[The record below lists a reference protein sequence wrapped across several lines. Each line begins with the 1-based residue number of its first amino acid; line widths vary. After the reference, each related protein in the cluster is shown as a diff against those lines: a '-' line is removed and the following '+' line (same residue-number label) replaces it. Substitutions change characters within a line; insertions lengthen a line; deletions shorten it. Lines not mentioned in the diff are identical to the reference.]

1 MRVGDAAAAED
12 SFSSAFGA
20 ALSASGISLSSLRR
34 RLLDRANP
42 ISIATLS
49 YWRSG
54 ERTPEGAT
62 SLAVIDDIERLLD
75 LPTGALLRL
84 IPERVRLGS
93 VHEPR
98 NPFTEQ
104 QVRTALAETL
114 EILDAPPLDITREL
128 SSQVVAD
135 VAADGYLRRRTART
149 LIQSVVP
156 QTVDQVTYTLVSEI
170 NTIDRPVM
178 TVHGARI
185 VRDHL
190 HASEHV
196 YAYVM
201 QLDQPLT
208 LGASTM
214 LEVTMESAE
223 EYISQP
229 ETGAFVV
236 RPIHDLVLWT
246 RFHPDSVPDWVEEL
260 EQTDDT
266 EGLVARPL
274 RPQPSVHQSRRDFG
288 PGALGIRWGYDDR

>member
-1 MRVGDAAAAED
+1 MIVDDAADAN
-12 SFSSAFGA
+12 SFSTAFRA

-34 RLLDRANP
+34 RLIDGANP

-62 SLAVIDDIERLLD
+62 SLAVVDEIERLLG
-75 LPTGALLRL
+75 LPAGALLCL

-93 VHEPR
+93 LHEPR
-98 NPFTEQ
+98 TPFTQEQ
-104 QVRTALAETL
+104 IRAALAETL

-156 QTVDQVTYTLVSEI
+156 QTVDHVTYTLVSEI
-170 NTIDRPVM
+170 DTIDRPVM
-178 TVHGARI
+178 SVHGARI

-201 QLDQPLT
+201 RLDQPLT

-214 LEVTMESAE
+214 LEVTMESEE
-223 EYISQP
+223 EYTSQP

-246 RFHPDSVPDWVEEL
+246 RFHPDAVPDWIDEL

-266 EGLVARPL
+266 EGMVTRPL
-274 RPQPSVHQSRRDFG
+274 RPQASVHQSRRDFG

>member
-1 MRVGDAAAAED
+1 MIVDDAADAN
-12 SFSSAFGA
+12 SFSTAFRA

-34 RLLDRANP
+34 RLIDGANP

-62 SLAVIDDIERLLD
+62 SLAVVDEIERLLG
-75 LPTGALLRL
+75 LPAGALLCL

-93 VHEPR
+93 LREPR
-98 NPFTEQ
+98 TPFTQEQ
-104 QVRTALAETL
+104 IRAALAETL

-156 QTVDQVTYTLVSEI
+156 QTVDHVTYTLVSEI
-170 NTIDRPVM
+170 DTIDRPVM
-178 TVHGARI
+178 SVHGARI

-201 QLDQPLT
+201 RLDQPLT

-214 LEVTMESAE
+214 LEVTMESEE
-223 EYISQP
+223 EYTSQP

-246 RFHPDSVPDWVEEL
+246 RFHPDAVPDWIDEL

-266 EGLVARPL
+266 EGMVTRPL
-274 RPQPSVHQSRRDFG
+274 RPQASVHQSRRDFG